1 MEGFRL
7 AQWIYQDYTIGSAL
21 QKLRRQSN
29 LSQEEVAAQ
38 LQVLGCNISRSM
50 YAQIETG
57 SYGIKVSVLIA
68 LKQIFHAEY
77 ADFFVDL
84 P

>member
-1 MEGFRL
+1 MP
-7 AQWIYQDYTIGSAL
+7 QWIYQDYTIGSAL
-21 QKLRRQSN
+21 QKLRQRSN
-29 LSQEEVAAQ
+29 LSQEEVAAR
-38 LQVLGCNISRSM
+38 LQVLGLNVSRPM
-50 YAQIETG
+50 YAQMETG
-57 SYGIKVSVLIA
+57 SYGIKVSVLVA

>member
-1 MEGFRL
+1 M

-21 QKLRRQSN
+21 QKLRQRSN
-29 LSQEEVAAQ
+29 LSQEDVSAQ
-38 LQVLGCNISRSM
+38 LQVLGFNISRSIYSQM
-50 YAQIETG
+50 ETG
-57 SYGIKVSVLIA
+57 SYGIKVSVLVA